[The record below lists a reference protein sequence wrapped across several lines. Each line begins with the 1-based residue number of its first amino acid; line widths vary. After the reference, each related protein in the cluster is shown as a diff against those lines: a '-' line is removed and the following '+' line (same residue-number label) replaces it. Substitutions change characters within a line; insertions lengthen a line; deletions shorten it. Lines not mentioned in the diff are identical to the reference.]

1 MKKIKIKLEESSIDA
16 AIKALAEYKKKLK
29 VKKQRLIEELAYVGL
44 SKATVTFSSADY
56 DGLNDVEVT
65 VEKISENKVAIVA
78 RGNAVAFIE
87 FGTGVFNPEH
97 PFADDLGMKHGTY
110 GQGKGKSESWG
121 YYGVAG
127 TNGRYIKTTDRGDL
141 YVTKGNPPAL
151 AMYYAEQEV
160 LNKIREV
167 AVKVFND

>member
-44 SKATVTFSSADY
+44 SKAAVTFSSADY

-97 PFADDLGMKHGTY
+97 PLADDLGMKHGTY
-110 GQGKGKSESWG
+110 GQGKGNRKAWV
-121 YYGVAG
+121 YYGVKGKNGISISEDREG
-127 TNGRYIKTTDRGDL
+127 TDL
-141 YVTKGNPPAL
+141 TYGNPPAL

-167 AVKVFND
+167 AVKVVND